1 MKILVALSGGIDSS
15 VVAHLLKEQEHD
27 LIGVRF
33 TLWNDPLAPALAQI
47 LPSKCCNA
55 QTAARAKHVAA
66 ALGIPYVIKDL
77 EEAFKGEVVDPFL
90 RDYQKGL
97 TPNPCVRCNRTI
109 KFGRLL
115 KIADELG
122 CEKVATGHYA
132 RVTQEGPEYSP
143 SPEGG
148 GWGRGSSSS
157 DVTQSSPQTDFF
169 KNTTHV
175 VSPLPNP
182 PPPGEGISSQD
193 PCSQYHLLEAIDKA
207 KDQSYY
213 LYGLTQEQLAR
224 AVFPLGALYK
234 QEVYALAERFGV
246 PYDRESYRESQDL
259 CFFPEK
265 SPQAFLRRH
274 LGRSLRP
281 GNIVRRDGTAV
292 GRHNG
297 VPLYTVGQRRGLGIG
312 GLTVP
317 LEVVQKNCSNNT
329 LVVEEKGR
337 ESRATI
343 SVNDLRWV
351 AWKPPEDCPTSFE
364 CRTRSLAQRMTGS
377 LRYCGSHGTFVFSSP
392 QRPQAPGQHLVLYRG
407 EEIMG
412 GGVIDG

>member
-1 MKILVALSGGIDSS
+1 MPPHPTLSQWEREYLHYNASMRILLAMSGGIDSS
-15 VVAHLLKEQEHD
+15 VVAHLLQEQGHD
-27 LIGVRF
+27 LVGVRF
-33 TLWNDPLAPALAQI
+33 TLWSDPLAPAIAQI

-55 QTAARAKHVAA
+55 QTAARAKTVAA
-66 ALGIPYVIKDL
+66 TLGIPYHIVSIEK
-77 EEAFKGEVVDPFL
+77 EFKREVVDPFL
-90 RDYQKGL
+90 EGYRRGQ

-109 KFGRLL
+109 KFGKLL
-115 KIADELG
+115 EIADELG
-122 CEKVATGHYA
+122 CEKIATGHYA
-132 RVTQEGPEYSP
+132 RVSQCHPEVRAAASHEGRQCVMV
-143 SPEGG
+143 
-148 GWGRGSSSS
+148 RGSALGLAPHH
-157 DVTQSSPQTDFF
+157 D
-169 KNTTHV
+169 KY
-175 VSPLPNP
+175 
-182 PPPGEGISSQD
+182 
-193 PCSQYHLLEAIDKA
+193 YHLLEATDKA

-224 AVFPLGALYK
+224 AIFPLGTLYK
-234 QEVYALAERFGV
+234 QEVYALAERFGI

-274 LGRSLRP
+274 LGQSLRP
-281 GNIVRRDGTAV
+281 GNIVRRDGTVV
-292 GRHNG
+292 GNHNG

-312 GLTVP
+312 GLKIP

-337 ESRATI
+337 ENRTTI
-343 SVNDLRWV
+343 NVNDLRWV
-351 AWKPPEDCPTSFE
+351 AWKPPEEYQTSFE

-377 LRYCGSHGTFVFSSP
+377 LRYCGSHGTFIFSSP

-407 EEIMG
+407 EEVMG